1 MTSDAEI
8 AATLMRLLA
17 RREPPSTLC
26 PSEVARALSAD
37 GWRPLMPQVRA
48 VAASLALQGRV
59 EVLQRGQVCAPAG
72 PWHGAIRIRRGPN
85 AD

>member
-1 MTSDAEI
+1 MTTDAEI
-8 AATLMRLLA
+8 VAALMHLLA

-37 GWRPLMPQVRA
+37 GWRSLMPQVRA
-48 VAASLALQGRV
+48 VTAALAVQGRV

-72 PWHGAIRIRRGPN
+72 PWRGAIRIRRSPN